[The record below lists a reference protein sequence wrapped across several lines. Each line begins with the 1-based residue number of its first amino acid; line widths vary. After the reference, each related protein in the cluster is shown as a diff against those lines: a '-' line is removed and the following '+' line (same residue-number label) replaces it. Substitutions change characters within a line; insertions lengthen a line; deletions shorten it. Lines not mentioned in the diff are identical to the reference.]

1 MNVLDHLAKAINARR
16 LKMLEKCATGAAD
29 WPDYNRLKGKVQG
42 LDAVLEEIHD
52 LKQKLQRDGDLD
64 SDT

>member
-1 MNVLDHLAKAINARR
+1 MNVLDHLAKAIESKRVT
-16 LKMLEKCATGAAD
+16 LLEKCAMGAAD

-64 SDT
+64 SE